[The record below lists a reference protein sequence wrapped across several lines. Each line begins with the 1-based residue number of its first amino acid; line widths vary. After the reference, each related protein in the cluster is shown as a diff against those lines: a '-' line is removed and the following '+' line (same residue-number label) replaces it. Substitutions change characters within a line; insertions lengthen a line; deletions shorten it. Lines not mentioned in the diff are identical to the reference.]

1 MGILTFNV
9 MAPVMAVYYQQEYG
23 NMYFLNASAVG
34 QTNIVVEQ
42 YGMASVNTFLRKGN
56 GQEKRKKVV
65 DRLLYFSNVQRVE
78 SLFMRGES
86 WLYLW
91 EWALPIVILLGTAWT
106 IAIVLSCIVSKLK
119 ITKK

>member
-1 MGILTFNV
+1 M
-9 MAPVMAVYYQQEYG
+9 YY
-23 NMYFLNASAVG
+23 LNASAVG

-56 GQEKRKKVV
+56 GEEKRKKTVE
-65 DRLLYFSNVQRVE
+65 RLLYFSNVQRVE

-91 EWALPIVILLGTAWT
+91 EWALPIVILLGVGWT
-106 IAIVLSCIVSKLK
+106 MAIVLSCIVSKLN